1 LKLSSYLKRL
11 IYVSIDVKVFAR
23 RGKMEKTMSISYLD
37 IDRKN
42 KLNEIKLIKESMK
55 GNKESFGILIKNNK
69 EYLYKMAFLY
79 VKDEQDALE
88 VIHETVYRAFLNIE
102 KLKKAKFFNTWITKI
117 LINVSIDFL
126 KKKEKNEMLDESTPI
141 KKERCE
147 ISTEEKLDLYNAI
160 DLLNDNYKTVIIMMY
175 FNDMKIKDISKVMET
190 PENTVKTYL
199 RRAKQALGE
208 VLKEGYLNE

>member
-1 LKLSSYLKRL
+1 
-11 IYVSIDVKVFAR
+11 
-23 RGKMEKTMSISYLD
+23 MEKTMSISYLD

-42 KLNEIKLIKESMK
+42 ELNEIKLIKESIK

-102 KLKKAKFFNTWITKI
+102 KLKKAKFFNTWITRI

-126 KKKEKNEMLDESTPI
+126 KKKGKNEMLDESTPI
-141 KKERCE
+141 IKEKCE

>member
-1 LKLSSYLKRL
+1 
-11 IYVSIDVKVFAR
+11 
-23 RGKMEKTMSISYLD
+23 MEKTMSISYLD

-175 FNDMKIKDISKVMET
+175 FNDMKIKDISKVMEI

>member
-1 LKLSSYLKRL
+1 M
-11 IYVSIDVKVFAR
+11 YVDIDVKVFAR

-42 KLNEIKLIKESMK
+42 ELNKIKLIKESMK

-102 KLKKAKFFNTWITKI
+102 KLKKAKFFNTWITRI

-126 KKKEKNEMLDESTPI
+126 KKKGKNEMLDESTPI
-141 KKERCE
+141 IKEKCE

-175 FNDMKIKDISKVMET
+175 FNDMKIKDISKVMEI

>member
-1 LKLSSYLKRL
+1 
-11 IYVSIDVKVFAR
+11 
-23 RGKMEKTMSISYLD
+23 MEKTMSISYLD

-42 KLNEIKLIKESMK
+42 ELNEIKLIKESIK
-55 GNKESFGILIKNNK
+55 GNKESFGILIKNNN

-102 KLKKAKFFNTWITKI
+102 KLKKAKFFNTWITRI

-126 KKKEKNEMLDESTPI
+126 KKKGKNEMLDESTPI
-141 KKERCE
+141 IKEKCE

-175 FNDMKIKDISKVMET
+175 FNDMKIKDISKVMEI

>member
-1 LKLSSYLKRL
+1 
-11 IYVSIDVKVFAR
+11 
-23 RGKMEKTMSISYLD
+23 MEKTMSISYLD

-88 VIHETVYRAFLNIE
+88 VIHETIYRAFLNIE
-102 KLKKAKFFNTWITKI
+102 KLKKAKFFNTWITRI

-126 KKKEKNEMLDESTPI
+126 KKKGKNEMLDESTPI
-141 KKERCE
+141 RKEKCE

-175 FNDMKIKDISKVMET
+175 FNDMKIKDISKVMEI

-199 RRAKQALGE
+199 RRAKQDLGE

>member
-1 LKLSSYLKRL
+1 
-11 IYVSIDVKVFAR
+11 
-23 RGKMEKTMSISYLD
+23 MEKTMSISYLD

-42 KLNEIKLIKESMK
+42 KLNEIKLIKESIK

-102 KLKKAKFFNTWITKI
+102 KLKKAKFFNTWITRI

-126 KKKEKNEMLDESTPI
+126 KKKGKNEMLDESTPI
-141 KKERCE
+141 RKEKCE

-208 VLKEGYLNE
+208 ILKEEYLDE

>member
-1 LKLSSYLKRL
+1 
-11 IYVSIDVKVFAR
+11 
-23 RGKMEKTMSISYLD
+23 MEKTMSISYLD

-102 KLKKAKFFNTWITKI
+102 KLKKAKFFNTWITRI

-126 KKKEKNEMLDESTPI
+126 KRKGKNQMLDESTPI
-141 KKERCE
+141 IKEKCE

-208 VLKEGYLNE
+208 ILKEEYLDE

>member
-1 LKLSSYLKRL
+1 
-11 IYVSIDVKVFAR
+11 
-23 RGKMEKTMSISYLD
+23 MEKTMSISYLD

-42 KLNEIKLIKESMK
+42 KLNEIRLIKESMK

-102 KLKKAKFFNTWITKI
+102 KLKKAKFFNTWITRI

-126 KKKEKNEMLDESTPI
+126 KKKGKNEILDESTPI
-141 KKERCE
+141 RKERCE

-175 FNDMKIKDISKVMET
+175 FNDMKIKDISRVMEI

>member
-1 LKLSSYLKRL
+1 
-11 IYVSIDVKVFAR
+11 
-23 RGKMEKTMSISYLD
+23 MEKTMSISYLD

-102 KLKKAKFFNTWITKI
+102 KLKKAKFFNTWITRI

-126 KKKEKNEMLDESTPI
+126 KKKGKNEMLDESTPI
-141 KKERCE
+141 IKEKCE

-175 FNDMKIKDISKVMET
+175 FNDMKIKDISKVMEI

-208 VLKEGYLNE
+208 ILKEGYLDE

>member
-1 LKLSSYLKRL
+1 M
-11 IYVSIDVKVFAR
+11 YVDIDVKVFAR
-23 RGKMEKTMSISYLD
+23 RGKIEKTMSISYLD

-88 VIHETVYRAFLNIE
+88 VIHETIYRAFLNIE
-102 KLKKAKFFNTWITKI
+102 KLKKAKFFNTWITRI

-126 KKKEKNEMLDESTPI
+126 KKKGKNEMLDESTPI
-141 KKERCE
+141 RKEKCE

-175 FNDMKIKDISKVMET
+175 FNDMKIKDISKVMEI

>member
-1 LKLSSYLKRL
+1 
-11 IYVSIDVKVFAR
+11 
-23 RGKMEKTMSISYLD
+23 MEKTMSISYLD

-79 VKDEQDALE
+79 IKDEQDALE
-88 VIHETVYRAFLNIE
+88 VIHETVYRGFLNIE
-102 KLKKAKFFNTWITKI
+102 KLKKAKFFNTWITRI

-126 KKKEKNEMLDESTPI
+126 KKKGKNEMLDESTPI
-141 KKERCE
+141 IKEKCE

-175 FNDMKIKDISKVMET
+175 FNDMKIKDISKVMEI

>member
-1 LKLSSYLKRL
+1 
-11 IYVSIDVKVFAR
+11 
-23 RGKMEKTMSISYLD
+23 MEKTMSISYLD

-42 KLNEIKLIKESMK
+42 ELNEIRLIKESMK

-79 VKDEQDALE
+79 AKDEQDALE

-102 KLKKAKFFNTWITKI
+102 KLKKAKFFNTWITRI

-126 KKKEKNEMLDESTPI
+126 KKKGKNEMLDESTPI
-141 KKERCE
+141 IKEKCE

-175 FNDMKIKDISKVMET
+175 FNDMKIKYISNVMEI

-208 VLKEGYLNE
+208 ILKEGYLNE

>member
-1 LKLSSYLKRL
+1 
-11 IYVSIDVKVFAR
+11 
-23 RGKMEKTMSISYLD
+23 MEKTMSISYLD

-42 KLNEIKLIKESMK
+42 KLNEIRLIKESMK

-102 KLKKAKFFNTWITKI
+102 KLKKAKFFNTWITRI

-126 KKKEKNEMLDESTPI
+126 KKKGKNEMLDESTPI
-141 KKERCE
+141 RKERCE

-175 FNDMKIKDISKVMET
+175 FNDMKIKDISRVMEI

>member
-1 LKLSSYLKRL
+1 
-11 IYVSIDVKVFAR
+11 
-23 RGKMEKTMSISYLD
+23 MEKTMSISYLD

-42 KLNEIKLIKESMK
+42 ELNEIRLIKESMK
-55 GNKESFGILIKNNK
+55 GNKESFGILIKKNK

-102 KLKKAKFFNTWITKI
+102 KLKKAKFFNTWITRI

-126 KKKEKNEMLDESTPI
+126 KKKGKNEMLDESTPI
-141 KKERCE
+141 IKEKCE

-175 FNDMKIKDISKVMET
+175 FNDMKIKDISKVMEI

>member
-1 LKLSSYLKRL
+1 
-11 IYVSIDVKVFAR
+11 
-23 RGKMEKTMSISYLD
+23 MEKTMRISYLD
-37 IDRKN
+37 IDREN

-102 KLKKAKFFNTWITKI
+102 KLKKAKFFNTWITRI

-126 KKKEKNEMLDESTPI
+126 KKKGKNEMLDESTPI

>member
-1 LKLSSYLKRL
+1 
-11 IYVSIDVKVFAR
+11 
-23 RGKMEKTMSISYLD
+23 MEKTMSISYLD

-190 PENTVKTYL
+190 PENKVKTYL

>member
-1 LKLSSYLKRL
+1 
-11 IYVSIDVKVFAR
+11 
-23 RGKMEKTMSISYLD
+23 MEKTMSISYLD

-42 KLNEIKLIKESMK
+42 ELNEIKLIKESMK

-102 KLKKAKFFNTWITKI
+102 KLKKAKFFNTWITRI

-126 KKKEKNEMLDESTPI
+126 KKKGKNEMLDESTPI
-141 KKERCE
+141 IKERCE

-175 FNDMKIKDISKVMET
+175 FNDMKIKDISKVMEI

-208 VLKEGYLNE
+208 ILKEGYLNE

>member
-1 LKLSSYLKRL
+1 
-11 IYVSIDVKVFAR
+11 
-23 RGKMEKTMSISYLD
+23 MEKTMSISYLD

-42 KLNEIKLIKESMK
+42 ELNEIRLIKESMK

-102 KLKKAKFFNTWITKI
+102 KLKKAKFFNTWITRI

-126 KKKEKNEMLDESTPI
+126 KKKGKNEMLDESTPI
-141 KKERCE
+141 IKEKCE

-175 FNDMKIKDISKVMET
+175 FNDMKIKDISKVMEI
-190 PENTVKTYL
+190 PENTAKTYL

>member
-1 LKLSSYLKRL
+1 
-11 IYVSIDVKVFAR
+11 
-23 RGKMEKTMSISYLD
+23 MEKTMSISYLD

-42 KLNEIKLIKESMK
+42 ELNEIRLIKESMK

-102 KLKKAKFFNTWITKI
+102 KLKKAKFFNTWITRI

-126 KKKEKNEMLDESTPI
+126 KRKGKNEMLDESTPI
-141 KKERCE
+141 RKEKCE

-208 VLKEGYLNE
+208 ILKEGYLDE

>member
-1 LKLSSYLKRL
+1 
-11 IYVSIDVKVFAR
+11 
-23 RGKMEKTMSISYLD
+23 MEKTMSISYLD

-42 KLNEIKLIKESMK
+42 ELNEIRLIKESMK
-55 GNKESFGILIKNNK
+55 GNKESFGILIKKNK

-88 VIHETVYRAFLNIE
+88 VIHETIYRAFLNIE
-102 KLKKAKFFNTWITKI
+102 KLKKAKFFNTWITRI

-126 KKKEKNEMLDESTPI
+126 KKKGKNEMLDESTPI
-141 KKERCE
+141 IKEKCE

-175 FNDMKIKDISKVMET
+175 FNDMKIKDISKVMEI

>member
-1 LKLSSYLKRL
+1 
-11 IYVSIDVKVFAR
+11 
-23 RGKMEKTMSISYLD
+23 MEKTMSISYLD

-42 KLNEIKLIKESMK
+42 KLNEIRLIKESMK

-102 KLKKAKFFNTWITKI
+102 KLKKAKFFNTWITRI

-126 KKKEKNEMLDESTPI
+126 KKKGKNEMLDESTPI
-141 KKERCE
+141 RKEKCE

-208 VLKEGYLNE
+208 ILKEGYLDE

>member
-1 LKLSSYLKRL
+1 
-11 IYVSIDVKVFAR
+11 
-23 RGKMEKTMSISYLD
+23 MEKTMSISYLD

-42 KLNEIKLIKESMK
+42 KLNEIRLIKESMK

-102 KLKKAKFFNTWITKI
+102 KLKKAKFFNTWITRI

-126 KKKEKNEMLDESTPI
+126 KRKGKNQMLDESTPI
-141 KKERCE
+141 IKEKCE

-175 FNDMKIKDISKVMET
+175 FNDMKIKDISRVMEI

>member
-1 LKLSSYLKRL
+1 
-11 IYVSIDVKVFAR
+11 
-23 RGKMEKTMSISYLD
+23 MEKTMSISYLD

-42 KLNEIKLIKESMK
+42 ELNEIRLIKESMK

-69 EYLYKMAFLY
+69 EYLYNMAFLY

-88 VIHETVYRAFLNIE
+88 VIHETVYSAFLNIE
-102 KLKKAKFFNTWITKI
+102 KLKKAKFFNTWITRI

-126 KKKEKNEMLDESTPI
+126 KKKGKNEMLDESTPI
-141 KKERCE
+141 IKEKCE

-175 FNDMKIKDISKVMET
+175 FNDMKIKDISKVMEI

-208 VLKEGYLNE
+208 ILKEGYLDE

>member
-1 LKLSSYLKRL
+1 
-11 IYVSIDVKVFAR
+11 
-23 RGKMEKTMSISYLD
+23 MEKTMSISYLD

-42 KLNEIKLIKESMK
+42 ELNEIRLIKESMK

-102 KLKKAKFFNTWITKI
+102 KLKKAKFFNTWITRI

-126 KKKEKNEMLDESTPI
+126 KKKGKNEMLDESTPI
-141 KKERCE
+141 IKEKCE

-175 FNDMKIKDISKVMET
+175 FNDMKIKDISKVMEI

-199 RRAKQALGE
+199 RRAKQVLGE
-208 VLKEGYLNE
+208 VLKEGYLDE

>member
-1 LKLSSYLKRL
+1 
-11 IYVSIDVKVFAR
+11 
-23 RGKMEKTMSISYLD
+23 MEKTMSISYLD

-102 KLKKAKFFNTWITKI
+102 KLKKAKFFNTWITRI

-126 KKKEKNEMLDESTPI
+126 KKKGKNEMLDESTPI
-141 KKERCE
+141 RKEKCE

-160 DLLNDNYKTVIIMMY
+160 DLLNDNYKAVIIMMY
-175 FNDMKIKDISKVMET
+175 FNDMKIKDISKVMEI

>member
-1 LKLSSYLKRL
+1 
-11 IYVSIDVKVFAR
+11 
-23 RGKMEKTMSISYLD
+23 MEKTMSISYLD

-42 KLNEIKLIKESMK
+42 ELNEIKLIKESIK

-102 KLKKAKFFNTWITKI
+102 KLKKAKFFNTWITRI

-126 KKKEKNEMLDESTPI
+126 KKKGKNEMLDESTPI
-141 KKERCE
+141 IKEKCE

-208 VLKEGYLNE
+208 ILKEGYLDE

>member
-1 LKLSSYLKRL
+1 
-11 IYVSIDVKVFAR
+11 
-23 RGKMEKTMSISYLD
+23 MEKTMSISYLD

-42 KLNEIKLIKESMK
+42 KLNEIRLIKESMK

-102 KLKKAKFFNTWITKI
+102 KLKKAKFFNTWITRI

-126 KKKEKNEMLDESTPI
+126 KKKGKNEMLDESTPI
-141 KKERCE
+141 IKEKCE

-175 FNDMKIKDISKVMET
+175 FNDMKIKDISKIMEI

>member
-1 LKLSSYLKRL
+1 
-11 IYVSIDVKVFAR
+11 
-23 RGKMEKTMSISYLD
+23 MEKTMSISYLD

-42 KLNEIKLIKESMK
+42 ELNEIRLIKESMK

-102 KLKKAKFFNTWITKI
+102 KLKKAKFFNTWITRI

-126 KKKEKNEMLDESTPI
+126 KKKGKNEMLDESTPI
-141 KKERCE
+141 RKERCE

-175 FNDMKIKDISKVMET
+175 FNDMKIKDISRVMEI

>member
-1 LKLSSYLKRL
+1 
-11 IYVSIDVKVFAR
+11 
-23 RGKMEKTMSISYLD
+23 MEKTMSISYLD

-102 KLKKAKFFNTWITKI
+102 KLKKAKFFNTWITRI

-126 KKKEKNEMLDESTPI
+126 KKKGKNEMLDESTPI
-141 KKERCE
+141 IKEKCE

-208 VLKEGYLNE
+208 ILKEGYLGE

>member
-1 LKLSSYLKRL
+1 
-11 IYVSIDVKVFAR
+11 
-23 RGKMEKTMSISYLD
+23 MEKTMSISYLD

-102 KLKKAKFFNTWITKI
+102 KLKKAKFFNTWITRI

-126 KKKEKNEMLDESTPI
+126 KRKGKNQMLDESTPI
-141 KKERCE
+141 IKEKCE

-208 VLKEGYLNE
+208 VLKEGYLDE

>member
-1 LKLSSYLKRL
+1 
-11 IYVSIDVKVFAR
+11 
-23 RGKMEKTMSISYLD
+23 MEKTMSISYLD

-42 KLNEIKLIKESMK
+42 ELNEIRLIKESMK

-102 KLKKAKFFNTWITKI
+102 KLKKAKFFNTWITRI

-126 KKKEKNEMLDESTPI
+126 KKKGKNEMLDESTPI
-141 KKERCE
+141 RKERYE

-175 FNDMKIKDISKVMET
+175 FNDMKIKDISKVMEI

>member
-1 LKLSSYLKRL
+1 
-11 IYVSIDVKVFAR
+11 
-23 RGKMEKTMSISYLD
+23 MEKTMSISYLD

-42 KLNEIKLIKESMK
+42 KLNEIRLIKESMK
-55 GNKESFGILIKNNK
+55 GNKESFGIIIKNNK

-102 KLKKAKFFNTWITKI
+102 KLKKAKFFNTWITRI

-126 KKKEKNEMLDESTPI
+126 KKKGKNEMLDESTPI
-141 KKERCE
+141 RKEKCE

-175 FNDMKIKDISKVMET
+175 FNDMKIKDISRVMEI

>member
-1 LKLSSYLKRL
+1 
-11 IYVSIDVKVFAR
+11 
-23 RGKMEKTMSISYLD
+23 MEKTISISYLD

-42 KLNEIKLIKESMK
+42 ELNEIRLIKESMK

-102 KLKKAKFFNTWITKI
+102 KLKKAKFFNTWITRI

-126 KKKEKNEMLDESTPI
+126 KKKGKNEMLDESTPI
-141 KKERCE
+141 IKERCE

-175 FNDMKIKDISKVMET
+175 FNDMKIKDISKVMEI

>member
-1 LKLSSYLKRL
+1 
-11 IYVSIDVKVFAR
+11 
-23 RGKMEKTMSISYLD
+23 MEKTMSISYLD

-102 KLKKAKFFNTWITKI
+102 KLKKAKFFNTWITRI

-126 KKKEKNEMLDESTPI
+126 KRKGKNQMLDESTPI
-141 KKERCE
+141 IKERCE

-208 VLKEGYLNE
+208 ILKEGYLDE

>member
-1 LKLSSYLKRL
+1 
-11 IYVSIDVKVFAR
+11 
-23 RGKMEKTMSISYLD
+23 MEKTMSISYLD

-42 KLNEIKLIKESMK
+42 ELNKIKLIKESMK

-102 KLKKAKFFNTWITKI
+102 KLKKAKFFNTWITRI

-126 KKKEKNEMLDESTPI
+126 KKKGKNEMLDESTPI
-141 KKERCE
+141 RKEKCE

-175 FNDMKIKDISKVMET
+175 FNDMKIKDISKVMEI

-208 VLKEGYLNE
+208 ILKEGYLNE

>member
-1 LKLSSYLKRL
+1 
-11 IYVSIDVKVFAR
+11 
-23 RGKMEKTMSISYLD
+23 MEKTMSISYID

-69 EYLYKMAFLY
+69 EYLYKMVFLY

-102 KLKKAKFFNTWITKI
+102 KLKKAKFFNTWITRI

-126 KKKEKNEMLDESTPI
+126 KRKGKNQMLDESTPI
-141 KKERCE
+141 IKEKCE

-208 VLKEGYLNE
+208 ILKEGYLDE

>member
-1 LKLSSYLKRL
+1 
-11 IYVSIDVKVFAR
+11 
-23 RGKMEKTMSISYLD
+23 MEKTMSISYLD

-42 KLNEIKLIKESMK
+42 KLNEIRLIKESMK

-102 KLKKAKFFNTWITKI
+102 KLKKAKFFNTWITRI

-126 KKKEKNEMLDESTPI
+126 KKKGKNEMLDESTPI
-141 KKERCE
+141 RKEKCE

-208 VLKEGYLNE
+208 ILKEGYLNE

>member
-1 LKLSSYLKRL
+1 
-11 IYVSIDVKVFAR
+11 
-23 RGKMEKTMSISYLD
+23 MEKTMSISYLD

-42 KLNEIKLIKESMK
+42 ELNEIRLIKESMK

-102 KLKKAKFFNTWITKI
+102 KLKKAKFFNTWITRI

-126 KKKEKNEMLDESTPI
+126 KKKGKNEMLDESTPI
-141 KKERCE
+141 RKERCE

-175 FNDMKIKDISKVMET
+175 FNDMKIKDISKVMEI

-208 VLKEGYLNE
+208 VLKEGYLDE

>member
-1 LKLSSYLKRL
+1 
-11 IYVSIDVKVFAR
+11 
-23 RGKMEKTMSISYLD
+23 MEKTMSISYLD

-42 KLNEIKLIKESMK
+42 KLNEIRLIKESMK